1 MRVHRFLLNSF
12 LIFFILSPAHLVHGK
27 ITDAKMAK
35 GEGPVEIE
43 ADELA
48 YQRDEQLYEAHG
60 QVDVKRG
67 DLTLKGDHARLN
79 MATKDLVAWGNV
91 VLREGEDVLECE
103 RLEVN
108 LDTRLGRVHQAKL
121 FLKDQNFH
129 ITGREAEKLGESQ
142 YRIHEGSFTTC
153 DAKRPPWKFT
163 VRELEVTLEGYGIA
177 KSPTLYLE
185 GIPSF
190 YLPWGLFPVKK
201 ERQTGFLLPRVG
213 YSNKYGPEVKNT
225 FFWAIRKDMDSTLTL
240 DYLGKRG
247 VKEGLEYR
255 YALAPETRGQANFY
269 FTDDLEVNK
278 NRYAYFV
285 QHQQKFP
292 YDFYLKGNINRVSD
306 REYHRD
312 FDEDLSELAKIDSR
326 SAGHLRSNLFGGKNW
341 DRFSFLTDAVVYQ
354 DLTKA
359 SDDETIQRLPQVGF
373 YAHPQPLFRT
383 PLFFDITSS
392 YNHFWR
398 ERGVEAHRGD
408 FFPRISLPM
417 RLFNVLK
424 VDTGVGPRETLY
436 KSYDDPNRKY
446 KGWES
451 RETFEAGA
459 DMSVEIYRVYDASVA
474 SGISRYYKVSKWMH
488 TIEPTI
494 GYRYQPRVHQND
506 IPLFDDLDRLPYT
519 NQVTYGFTQR
529 LIGKPE
535 KEGITS
541 GPYEYAKLK
550 LFQSYSLGDPFIRD
564 SKGGRRDFSNIQGEL
579 WWNFSPYLSAKWDG
593 EFSPYHG
600 NFEVWNFLLNLKDK
614 RDDALQVQY
623 RYTQQSIK
631 EINVGARVKPIS
643 PLYLYGAVRYNLKDS
658 WRVENIYGAE
668 YQAQCWTLGLTVE
681 DKGRSPDG
689 TQKKELK
696 FQVYLNLL
704 GVGSL
709 GKKPFYMNL

>member
-255 YALAPETRGQANFY
+255 YALAPETWGQANFY

-436 KSYDDPNRKY
+436 KSYNDPNRKY

>member
-255 YALAPETRGQANFY
+255 YALAPETWGQANFY

-631 EINVGARVKPIS
+631 EINAGARVKPIS

>member
-190 YLPWGLFPVKK
+190 YLPWGLFPVRK

-255 YALAPETRGQANFY
+255 YALAPETWGQANFY

-354 DLTKA
+354 DLTKP

-436 KSYDDPNRKY
+436 KSYNDPNRKY

>member
-247 VKEGLEYR
+247 VKEGVEYR

>member
-1 MRVHRFLLNSF
+1 MRFHRFLLNSF

-27 ITDAKMAK
+27 ITDAKMAR

-190 YLPWGLFPVKK
+190 YLPWGLFPVRK
-201 ERQTGFLLPRVG
+201 ERQTGFLLPRAG

-247 VKEGLEYR
+247 VKEGVEYR

-631 EINVGARVKPIS
+631 EINAGARVKPIS

>member
-550 LFQSYSLGDPFIRD
+550 LFQSYSLGDPFTRD